1 MKKLLIG
8 MFGLLLSL
16 IATPAAAATF
26 NFVINE
32 TTGGTSSFFA
42 SFQLSGSPS
51 FDDGTRIAFSNVAV
65 TFANGNTVTV
75 DFVSFFDSPD
85 GGITLFDNGSFLLST
100 MSEFDQQ
107 TFERDGQGNFST
119 FTEFSSFSLVGDD
132 PDAGGPADFSNRTF
146 TLSITQAVPE
156 PDTWAMMILGFGLA
170 GYALR
175 RRRRDGSGIDSRPE
189 LQPAL

>member
-16 IATPAAAATF
+16 IAAPAAAATF
-26 NFVINE
+26 NFVITE

-42 SFQLSGSPS
+42 SFQLAGSPV
-51 FDDGTRIAFSNVAV
+51 FDNGSQIAFSDVEV
-65 TFANGNTVTV
+65 TFATGTVTV

-85 GGITLFDNGSFLLST
+85 GGILISNGDSSLLSAE
-100 MSEFDQQ
+100 SRFDQQ
-107 TFERDGQGNFST
+107 TFTRGPDGKFSS
-119 FTEFSSFSLVGDD
+119 FTQFSSFSLLGDGD
-132 PDAGGPADFSNRTF
+132 FAGRTF

-175 RRRRDGSGIDSRPE
+175 RRRRDGSAVDSRPE